1 MTTSPQ
7 ATALAI
13 TQQAILLLSHWSNST
28 LAYQP
33 TVGHQSAIQ
42 QAKTWIGWPNAETQL
57 AILQLVFDTIA
68 LSDSTSGERY
78 QASGTHYTPAIAI
91 ADTWPTVV
99 YPVEKADAIAHIAP
113 LKTAIKSELD
123 RLTESDWQNLSLLT
137 LLLEKYGS
145 YISYGEPDVSFFD
158 RVKMTAAV
166 AAALVENPS
175 AETLCLVA
183 GDLSGIQSFIY
194 TISSAGALK
203 SLRARSF
210 LLELVTEEIVR
221 QLLEELNLP
230 RACVIYA
237 GGGNL
242 FILAPSSA
250 ATEKT
255 VARIRQQFNNWL
267 LDSYQGK
274 LFLGLASHSFRASE
288 VATETFSS
296 HWNTA
301 IKLLAKQKNRKFIGS
316 LERLLA
322 PQSAHEPCKVCH
334 RDDTKQL
341 KPLDGDGPDACPTC
355 RDMLKLGRNLYNV
368 GAVVRS
374 SKESLSQASPIDKI
388 KIEVGGRTAYYHFFQ
403 GKKPLLTEPE
413 DIYLIN
419 NWTVSLYKEP
429 AYQNPTLLLL
439 GNYGQKSTAEPNSF
453 ITAAEMA
460 STAQGISRVGHL
472 RMDVDRLGQIFATGL
487 GNQYTLP
494 RLSGLSRQMS
504 YFFKGYL
511 STLADDR
518 DASLPKG
525 SKQLTT
531 DCRKDLLF
539 IYAGGD
545 DLFVSGAW
553 DDLVEFSLDVYQSF
567 RAYTGYH
574 PGITLS
580 GGLSLCGPKYPL
592 YQSAE
597 DAGKA
602 ESTAKKNGRDSLTLF
617 DQTFKW
623 QAWIGHSQA
632 DATAALTEGSYHTAP
647 TPTISQELE
656 DYIGDAFPTE
666 LYGIM
671 PFVSI
676 LQSAFQQVIFP
687 KSFVRNLLV
696 TANMQEQQIKAL
708 TAERSADAKDIRYYL
723 HLPKVAYTLARLPR
737 SIRAAPDFEAVARSL
752 KSPYN
757 APYFRAIATW
767 LDLLS
772 RNKS

>member
-1 MTTSPQ
+1 MITPLQ
-7 ATALAI
+7 VTALAI
-13 TQQAILLLSHWSNST
+13 TQQAISILSNWSNSV
-28 LAYQP
+28 LSYQP
-33 TVGHQSAIQ
+33 GSGNPQAIQ
-42 QAKTWIGWPNAETQL
+42 QAKNWMDWPKAETQPT
-57 AILQLVFDTIA
+57 ILQLVFDAISLTDATIK
-68 LSDSTSGERY
+68 ERY
-78 QASGTHYTPAIAI
+78 QASGVHFSPALVI
-91 ADTWPTVV
+91 ADTQPVVV
-99 YPVEKADAIAHIAP
+99 YPIKEEADAIAHITS

-123 RLTESDWQNLSLLT
+123 QLTESDWQNLPLLT

-145 YISYGEPDVSFFD
+145 YISYGESDVSFFD
-158 RVKMTAAV
+158 RVKMTVAV
-166 AAALVENPS
+166 AATLAENPN
-175 AETLCLVA
+175 AKNLCLVA

-221 QLLEELNLP
+221 QLLDQLNLP
-230 RACVIYA
+230 RACVIYV

-242 FILAPSSA
+242 FVLAPSSS

-255 VARIRQQFNNWL
+255 VDSIRQQFNDWL
-267 LDSYQGK
+267 LESFQGK
-274 LFLGLASHSFRASE
+274 VFLGLASHSFRSSE
-288 VATETFSS
+288 VATDAFSS

-301 IKLLAKQKNRKFIGS
+301 IKLLAKQKNRKFINN
-316 LERLLA
+316 LERLLT

-334 RDDTKQL
+334 RDDTTQL

-355 RDMLKLGRNLYNV
+355 RDMLRLGRNLYNV

-374 SKESLSQASPIDKI
+374 AKENLAQASPIDKI
-388 KIEVGGRTAYYHFFQ
+388 KIKVGDRTIYYHFFQ

-413 DIYLIN
+413 DIYFIN
-419 NWTVSLYKEP
+419 NWTVSLYKETT
-429 AYQNPTLLLL
+429 YQNPTLLLL

-453 ITAAEMA
+453 LTAAEMA
-460 STAQGISRVGHL
+460 ETAQGISRVGHL

-487 GNQYTLP
+487 GNHYTLP

-511 STLADDR
+511 NTLAENR
-518 DASLPKG
+518 HTGLPQG
-525 SKQLTT
+525 RKQLTT
-531 DCRKDLLF
+531 DDRKDLLF

-553 DDLVEFSLDVYQSF
+553 DDVVEFSLDVYQSF

-580 GGLSLCGPKYPL
+580 GGLSLSGPKYPL

-597 DAGKA
+597 DSGKA
-602 ESTAKKNGRDSLTLF
+602 ESAAKKNGRDSLTLF
-617 DQTFKW
+617 NQTFKW
-623 QAWIGHSQA
+623 QAWLGHSKA
-632 DATAALTEGSYHTAP
+632 EATAALPEGNSYTAP
-647 TPTISQELE
+647 TPNISKELA
-656 DYIGDAFPTE
+656 DYIGDDFPTE

-676 LQSAFQQVIFP
+676 LQVAFQVNFP
-687 KSFVRNLLV
+687 KSFIRNLLM

-708 TAERSADAKDIRYYL
+708 KAQHSAEAKDIRYYL

-737 SIRAAPDFEAVARSL
+737 SIRAAPDFEAVSSSL